1 MSGIESCTF
10 ACINVKCTLKLMPLE
25 NKKCYFNFGENKY
38 CICSPKD
45 MQYFFELSQIKANQT
60 FDLKVTSHD
69 KQFDNLFN
77 FSLPRKIWE
86 MWQNFDVDEKSD
98 NRNLNTYEKEFNKA
112 YSIEKQKN
120 RINKIKEKLESY
132 VGKKEFKIIIKKMED
147 ILDENREI

>member
-1 MSGIESCTF
+1 MLHVAFLKKYFGKVVSTLEEKK
-10 ACINVKCTLKLMPLE
+10 INYL
-25 NKKCYFNFGENKY
+25 
-38 CICSPKD
+38 IID
-45 MQYFFELSQIKANQT
+45 
-60 FDLKVTSHD
+60 
-69 KQFDNLFN
+69 
-77 FSLPRKIWE
+77 PR
-86 MWQNFDVDEKSD
+86 NNYDVDEKSD